1 MKKEEISTL
10 LVDINTINDLCTS
23 GTKKLKEKQ
32 DEFENYRAT
41 SLLVS
46 EPNIEIIFFLLLSSV
61 FWEHFSFFSYLSC
74 APSFLSSILF
84 FSSFFPSFIS
94 LLLFSL
100 PSFQFFPF
108 LLTNFFPS
116 LLLPSFFTSF
126 LFFFL
131 TSPLPSFLPSFLY
144 HLFSYLFL
152 IFLTFSPLFNLFSLP
167 SFPIHYF
174 LFLFLGQTK
183 ESRESSCFIIS
194 T

>member
-1 MKKEEISTL
+1 MKLIHSNENIIENKIIFDNELKMKKEEISTL

-108 LLTNFFPS
+108 LLTTFFPS
-116 LLLPSFFTSF
+116 LLLSF
-126 LFFFL
+126 LLYFL
-131 TSPLPSFLPSFLY
+131 SIFLPHLPPTFVPSFLSLSP
-144 HLFSYLFL
+144 
-152 IFLTFSPLFNLFSLP
+152 IFLLIPYLPYLLP
-167 SFPIHYF
+167 S
-174 LFLFLGQTK
+174 L
-183 ESRESSCFIIS
+183 
-194 T
+194 